1 MNLEKEI
8 FKKSIINFDK
18 ITKYGF
24 VKKEKKYFF
33 EKNFLTDFKAIIS
46 IDMNGIVKGKVIDL
60 QINEEYLGLRTEI
73 QGTFASK
80 IKESYKDILI
90 DIRNNCFDN
99 KFFIF
104 EQTNRINNYIKT
116 KYNNEP
122 EFLWESTPGCGVYR
136 NKINNKWYGIIMY
149 VDLKKISNESGEV
162 EILNVKLDQNKI
174 KKLLEKKGYYK
185 AYHMNKK
192 DWITIVLN
200 DTLKDEEIFSLIDES
215 YNIINGPTIWLV
227 PANPKYYDIINCF
240 NTTNEIMWKQSSDVS
255 TNDIVYIYVG
265 APYSRVMYKCVAL
278 NVNIEYDYKDE
289 NLKINKLMKIKL
301 IKKLKEDYTF
311 EYLNKLGIKSI
322 RGPRKISKEV
332 SNHLK

>member
-162 EILNVKLDQNKI
+162 EILNVKLDQNKM